1 MARKLTKLSEIRE
14 SYKKQSPE
22 EKKLLSSYVK
32 LKNYKF
38 SSDEL
43 KKLKKDKEKI
53 IKRVDA
59 QNVNMGAKKNFK
71 RLLNMKI
78 KAPTKTK
85 FKV

>member
-1 MARKLTKLSEIRE
+1 MARKLSEIRE

-22 EKKLLSSYVK
+22 QKKLFSSYIK

-53 IKRVDA
+53 TKRIDA
-59 QNVNMGAKKNFK
+59 LKKVNMGAKKSFK
-71 RLLNMKI
+71 RLLNK
-78 KAPTKTK
+78 KTK
-85 FKV
+85 FRR